1 VSLREIAST
10 ALPKRRGGT
19 LSSVGLSLVER
30 PAPQTDAELIAACV
44 AGDVAAQRLLF
55 RREYPR
61 VSATVFRI
69 VGSSRDADDLV
80 QETFIA
86 VFRGLPRFRGDAKL
100 ATWIDRIAV
109 RVVFHRLRA
118 NKRLGVVLD
127 AVDPEIETSDVQ
139 AQAHARDGLRRL
151 YGVLAELTP
160 ETRTAFALFAIDGRS
175 IAEVAKLTQTT
186 LVAAKC
192 RIWRARR
199 ELTKRAAEDPVLAEL
214 VRGADEDDSERGR

>member
-1 VSLREIAST
+1 
-10 ALPKRRGGT
+10 
-19 LSSVGLSLVER
+19 VGLTLVER
-30 PAPQTDAELIAACV
+30 PAPQTDEELIAACV
-44 AGDVAAQRLLF
+44 AGDVVAQRILF

-61 VSATVFRI
+61 VNSTVFRI
-69 VGSSRDADDLV
+69 LGSARDADDLV

-86 VFRGLPRFRGDAKL
+86 VFRGLPRFRGDSKL

-118 NKRLGVVLD
+118 NKHVPIQLD
-127 AVDPEIETSDVQ
+127 TIDPEVEASDLHD
-139 AQAHARDGLRRL
+139 QAHAREGLRRL
-151 YGVLAELTP
+151 YAVLAELTP

-175 IAEVAKLTQTT
+175 IAEVAKITQTT
-186 LVAAKC
+186 FVAAKC

-214 VRGADEDDSERGR
+214 VRGDDDNVQKEGEP